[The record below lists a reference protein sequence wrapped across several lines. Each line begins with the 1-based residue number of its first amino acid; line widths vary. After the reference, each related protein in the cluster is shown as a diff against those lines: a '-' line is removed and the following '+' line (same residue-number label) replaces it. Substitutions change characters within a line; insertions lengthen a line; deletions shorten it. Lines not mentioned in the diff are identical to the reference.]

1 MQIQTACDIILMM
14 RTWQESKWFWSGIL
28 CWIVFSV
35 VACAPA
41 TQFTT
46 PTPRAALNLAQ
57 TPTIA
62 TPATRVPSAATRVP
76 ISTTTAITLTL
87 WTIPAFAPSTTPA
100 GIIMQKQFDAF
111 SLANPNIRINS
122 VLKKPYDKGGLL
134 DFLQTTSAVVPAQLP
149 DLVVLDIADIPLAAQ
164 AGLLQPLENILPTEL
179 VSEMFPFAQRAT
191 RYRDQWVA
199 VPYVVDVEHLVYN
212 TSVIKKPPLTWDHF
226 LTQKEPL
233 LLPLGGDDAFL
244 AQYAAL
250 ASLGDAPPLDW
261 ASTTLVFTFF
271 KRARD
276 AGLLSDATIGLK
288 TVDETWALFVAGQ
301 APMAQVSASRY
312 LSERHQY
319 PGIQFAP
326 LPTRDGK
333 TVSVAT
339 GWAFAIITKDPVR
352 QLAAAQLIQWLVGTE
367 QLVAWSRA
375 ANRLPSTRIALLL
388 AIEPFDYAAFL
399 REQMDRA
406 VYLPRTPAYVKTSE
420 AWRTALAN
428 LWKGQTT
435 PEDAA
440 RTVVAK

>member
-1 MQIQTACDIILMM
+1 MQIQTACDIIALM
-14 RTWQESKWFWSGIL
+14 RTWQALKGFWYGMG
-28 CWIVFSV
+28 CWIIFSV
-35 VACAPA
+35 VACTPV
-41 TQFTT
+41 TQSMT
-46 PTPRAALNLAQ
+46 PTPRASPALAQ

-62 TPATRVPSAATRVP
+62 TPTTRVPSVATRVP

-87 WTIPAFAPSTTPA
+87 WTIPDLAPSTTPA
-100 GIIMQKQFDAF
+100 GIILQKQFDTF
-111 SLANPNIRINS
+111 SAANPSIRINP
-122 VLKKPYDKGGLL
+122 VLKKPYDKGGIL

-164 AGLLQPLENILPTEL
+164 AGLLQPLENILPAEL
-179 VSEMFPFAQRAT
+179 VNEMFPFAQRAT

-212 TSVIKKPPLTWDHF
+212 TSTVKKPPLTWDHF
-226 LTQKEPL
+226 LTQKEPM

-301 APMAQVSASRY
+301 APMAQVSAARY
-312 LSERHQY
+312 LSERQQY
-319 PGIQFAP
+319 PEVRFAP

-339 GWAFAIITKDPVR
+339 GWAFAIITQDPVR

-375 ANRLPSTRIALLL
+375 AQRLPATRIALLL

-406 VYLPRTPAYVKTSE
+406 VYLPRTPAYVKASE

-428 LWKGQTT
+428 LWRGQTT
-435 PEDAA
+435 PEEAA
-440 RTVVAK
+440 RSVVAK

>member
-1 MQIQTACDIILMM
+1 MQIQTACDIISLM
-14 RTWQESKWFWSGIL
+14 RTWQEPKWFWYAIG
-28 CWIVFSV
+28 CWIIFSV
-35 VACAPA
+35 VACTPV
-41 TQFTT
+41 TQSMT
-46 PTPRAALNLAQ
+46 PTPRASPALAQ

-62 TPATRVPSAATRVP
+62 TSTTRVPSAATRVP

-87 WTIPAFAPSTTPA
+87 WTIPDLAPSTTPA
-100 GIIMQKQFDAF
+100 GIILQKQFDAF
-111 SLANPNIRINS
+111 STANPNIRVNP
-122 VLKKPYDKGGLL
+122 VLKKPYDKGGIL

-149 DLVVLDIADIPLAAQ
+149 DLVVLDIADVPLAAQ
-164 AGLLQPLENILPTEL
+164 AGLLQPLENILPAEL
-179 VSEMFPFAQRAT
+179 VNEMFPFAQRAT

-199 VPYVVDVEHLVYN
+199 VPYVVDVEHLVYHTN
-212 TSVIKKPPLTWDHF
+212 TVKKPPLTWDHF
-226 LTQKEPL
+226 LTQKEPM

-250 ASLGDAPPLDW
+250 TSLGDAPPLDW

-301 APMAQVSASRY
+301 APMAQVSATRY
-312 LSERHQY
+312 LSERYQY
-319 PGIQFAP
+319 PDVRFAS

-339 GWAFAIITKDPVR
+339 GWAFAIITQDPVR
-352 QLAAAQLIQWLVGTE
+352 QLAAAQLIRWLVGTE

-375 ANRLPSTRIALLL
+375 AQRLPSTRIALLL
-388 AIEPFDYAAFL
+388 AVEPFDYAAFL

-406 VYLPRTPAYVKTSE
+406 VYLPRTPAYIKVSE

-428 LWKGQTT
+428 LWRGQTT
-435 PEDAA
+435 PEEAA